1 MQPEQIRELLEAVKA
16 GTRAVDE
23 AFTQLAELP
32 FTDIGDAK
40 IDNHRPLRC
49 GFAEVVLC
57 RGKEPRDVMRI
68 VEEGM
73 RLGPLMLC
81 TRAEKRHIDA
91 VRERYPNAYVNARGG
106 IVRVGGPLRMTTRG
120 SVVVVTA
127 GTSDIPVAEEALE
140 TLRAFGCDAFHNFDV
155 GVAGLHRVLAAL
167 PQLRQAAAII
177 CVAGM
182 EGALPSV
189 IGGLVACPVIA
200 VPSSIGYGASFNGLA
215 ALLGMLN
222 TCSAGVTVVNIDNG
236 FGAAMC
242 ALRMVADRDYPII
255 APEAPAAVESA
266 SAEDANAEKSAAR
279 DTQLERLE
287 KAVNQLTTMAQ
298 RPVVVESPT
307 IEISHPNQSEQV
319 SRLEKAIAEL
329 AAIAVKQKEL
339 EEKKLSTKATEQSEL
354 VSRLE
359 KTIASLAGISNKA
372 VVVESPRIEITH
384 PAQQNGAEQVVRLE
398 KAITELA
405 TVAARQRELDER
417 KIATTAEQKE
427 WVARLESTTKNLAD
441 ICSALLNKPVVVEA
455 PKIEFAAP
463 DQTQQLARLERAIAE
478 LASISVK
485 QKEAGSARPASA
497 TPEQAAL
504 LDRAIAELNA
514 AASRQIAAPASSGSA
529 GVDGEWVARLER
541 TVEQLMAAAAKP
553 VVVELKEPPRPPP
566 PPPPAREEER
576 SAHPRAPIPK
586 QKHPIAKKG
595 KTKR

>member
-16 GTRAVDE
+16 GSRGVDE

-106 IVRVGGPLRMTTRG
+106 IVRVGGPLRMKARG

-140 TLRAFGCDAFHNFDV
+140 TLRAFGCDAFHNYDV

-200 VPSSIGYGASFNGLA
+200 VPSSIGYGASFNGVA

-255 APEAPAAVESA
+255 APEAPAAVESV
-266 SAEDANAEKSAAR
+266 SAEDAHAEKSAAR
-279 DTQLERLE
+279 DAQLERLE
-287 KAVNQLTTMAQ
+287 KAVDQLTAMAQ
-298 RPVVVESPT
+298 R
-307 IEISHPNQSEQV
+307 
-319 SRLEKAIAEL
+319 
-329 AAIAVKQKEL
+329 
-339 EEKKLSTKATEQSEL
+339 
-354 VSRLE
+354 
-359 KTIASLAGISNKA
+359 
-372 VVVESPRIEITH
+372 
-384 PAQQNGAEQVVRLE
+384 
-398 KAITELA
+398 
-405 TVAARQRELDER
+405 
-417 KIATTAEQKE
+417 
-427 WVARLESTTKNLAD
+427 
-441 ICSALLNKPVVVEA
+441 PVVVEA

-463 DQTQQLARLERAIAE
+463 DQTQQFARLERAIAE
-478 LASISVK
+478 LATISAK
-485 QKEAGSARPASA
+485 QKEAGAAVPAAA

-514 AASRQIAAPASSGSA
+514 AASRRVEAPASSSSA
-529 GVDGEWVARLER
+529 SVDGEWVARLER
-541 TVEQLMAAAAKP
+541 TVEQLAAAAAKP
-553 VVVELKEPPRPPP
+553 VVVELKEPPRAQTPPTAPPP
-566 PPPPAREEER
+566 PRPLEKDAPTQ
-576 SAHPRAPIPK
+576 PRVHVLK
-586 QKHPIAKKG
+586 QKRTGAKRG
-595 KTKR
+595 NAKR